1 MAGQLFV
8 SLRPCTVSGRD
19 IVNECVERSEELVSF
34 GLNGKSNSNYF
45 SDRQKFGKS
54 KTFLNGK

>member
-1 MAGQLFV
+1 
-8 SLRPCTVSGRD
+8 VSGKD

-34 GLNGKSNSNYF
+34 GLNGRSNSNYF